1 MKILGVIPARY
12 ASTRF
17 PGKPLVRIAGRTM
30 LERVYRQCRQARAL
44 SHVVVATDDQ
54 RIFDDVLRF
63 GGEVWMTRPDHP
75 TGTDRLLETATHL
88 PGYDAYV
95 NIQGDEPFIA
105 PGHINL
111 LCDALVAQAEQPG
124 GAPIVTL
131 VRPITHAEDLA
142 NANIVKVA
150 RTPAGQALYFSRAAI
165 PFVREQALTAH
176 PQPWLQAFPFVKH
189 VGIYGFAKGVLA
201 TLATLQQSPLER
213 AESLEQLRW
222 LEAGLRIH
230 AALLEDDEPT
240 HAIDTPEDLKR
251 IEALIAAGRLQA

>member
-17 PGKPLVRIAGRTM
+17 PGKPLVNIAGRTM
-30 LERVYRQCRQARAL
+30 LERVYRQCRQAHRL

-75 TGTDRLLETATHL
+75 TGTDRLLETATYL

-95 NIQGDEPFIA
+95 NIQGDEPFIS
-105 PGHINL
+105 PEHVNT
-111 LCDALVAQAEQPG
+111 LCEALAQQATLPD
-124 GAPIVTL
+124 GAPVVTL
-131 VRPITHAEDLA
+131 VRPITHADDLA
-142 NANIVKVA
+142 NANVVKVA

-165 PFVREQALTAH
+165 PFLRDQAMAAH

-189 VGIYGFAKGVLA
+189 VGIYGFAKGVLG
-201 TLATLQQSPLER
+201 TLATLAQSPLER

-230 AALLEDDEPT
+230 AALITDDAHT

-251 IEALIAAGRLQA
+251 IEALIAAGKLQA